1 MYTLSTLLERLQGVS
16 QARLISSGYGLWM
29 VWSGSFNNAV
39 GHTLR
44 DHGLVQLVEDPCQSL
59 WLSFTPE
66 VFRAMAKLQIWARL
80 NPLPLFCQVFP
91 VTALVGY
98 DMSLSASVPRE
109 IARQQAGVAED
120 LEVLLH
126 PKLAEAVRGIHGLSL
141 GQAVSMQGLAN
152 LGWTPLVADQGLD
165 YSSPTNWYGVI
176 RPLGRLGEREA
187 IAGWRAFFSEV
198 QGVFQRLNIKY
209 LADDAKGFVIFPLES
224 YRQVRQYCVELAT
237 LLAELKATQRA
248 YWPCVFAVTEQ
259 RGMSF
264 SMDLP
269 HRMGLDWN
277 RLTPDFLH
285 MRYRDGFSLYDAF
298 KVNEVNYGGE
308 QESLDSWCNVT
319 RRQADG
325 QGGQGAIEMP
335 LPRRWLAGAGKEC
348 FYCGL
353 KNHTSAQCPSRT
365 MPAFRAQNWV
375 ALGRANLSDMA
386 LGFKALDE
394 AGDSDK
400 FLGKI
405 GSLLSAQSMEAD
417 LVRAVFSIGTP
428 YQPGLLPV
436 LPRVKAREWPLDPEQ
451 LNPEEPWPLAEAHFA
466 LLSGELDKSK
476 ELLRAVCAKSGR
488 SFEAACLEGF
498 VSLEADDHHM
508 AQFYWQ
514 EAGRLA
520 ETNIQQCYVLFLQA
534 RLREVVGE
542 YREALGLYR
551 QVLMGSPKWL
561 EPTYREGVC
570 MVKMGFTGQSL
581 DIFADLVNREP
592 MFFNRILVDLET
604 DRGRVHVLA
613 GLWEPWLEA
622 QVKAKNIGIKVT
634 SLLKE
639 LPQWFEE
646 DHAFRKPAQA
656 HLERMDALAN
666 TENYVAFREVVR
678 GMDGFTVEMQKQ
690 IDEEIK
696 RIKERVGTYAQRLRE
711 VQYEAGWFPFP
722 KLLRDFNRD
731 FNHCVQR
738 INWIMT
744 QSLRTADNFRTAR
757 RHVPEIEDH
766 LQSLSK
772 RLVSLRIVRDS
783 TLFAMLMGKNFV
795 WIEVVGLAL
804 ALLTIPVLL
813 YYSTKIA
820 SNWVIDGIL
829 AQKWAFQK
837 GLIFLVTLF
846 ALGLASLLSVLT
858 FEKKKRHLFEADAD
872 RRAGQRKATAKP
884 SAKQQAGRAEGK
896 PKDAGEAASKQG
908 GAQSKNAKQKGD
920 GSKSAKPAPKP
931 GAKRSGGK

>member
-1 MYTLSTLLERLQGVS
+1 MYTLSTLLERLQGVP

-109 IARQQAGVAED
+109 IGRQQAGVAED

-126 PKLAEAVRGIHGLSL
+126 PKLAESVRGVHGLSL

-152 LGWTPLVADQGLD
+152 VGWAPLVSDQGLD
-165 YSSPTNWYGVI
+165 YSSPANWFGVI

-209 LADDAKGFVIFPLES
+209 LADDAQGFVLFPLEN
-224 YRQVRQYCVELAT
+224 YRQMRLYCTELST

-248 YWPCVFAVTEQ
+248 YWPCVFAITEQ

-264 SMDLP
+264 SMDMP

-319 RRQADG
+319 MRQAEG
-325 QGGQGAIEMP
+325 QGGQGAMEMP

-353 KNHTSAQCPSRT
+353 KNHTAAQCPSRLL
-365 MPAFRAQNWV
+365 PPFRAHVWEAVGQASV
-375 ALGRANLSDMA
+375 GGMA
-386 LGFKALDE
+386 QGFKALDE
-394 AGDSDK
+394 AADPAK
-400 FLGKI
+400 FVEKAVG
-405 GSLLSAQSMEAD
+405 LLSAQGMEAD
-417 LVRAVFSIGTP
+417 LVRAVFSIGAP

-436 LPRVKAREWPLDPEQ
+436 LPRVKAREWPLDPAQ
-451 LNPEEPWPLAEAHFA
+451 LNPEEPWPLAEAHTA
-466 LLSGELDKSK
+466 LISGDLEKSK
-476 ELLRAVCAKSGR
+476 ELLRAVSAKNGR

-498 VSLEADDHHM
+498 VSLEADDPHM

-520 ETNIQQCYVLFLQA
+520 ETNVQQCYVLFLQA
-534 RLREVVGE
+534 RLREVAGE

-551 QVLMGSPKWL
+551 QVLMGSSKWL

-581 DIFADLVNREP
+581 DIFADLVNRDP
-592 MFFNRILVDLET
+592 MFFNRILVDPET
-604 DRGRVHVLA
+604 DRGRVHVLS
-613 GLWEPWLEA
+613 GLWEPWREA
-622 QVKAKNIGIKVT
+622 QTKAKAIGLKV
-634 SLLKE
+634 SALLKE

-646 DHAFRKPAQA
+646 DHAFRKPAQT

-666 TENYVAFREVVR
+666 TENFVAYREVGR
-678 GMDGFTVEMQKQ
+678 GMDGFTMEMQKQ

-696 RIKERVGTYAQRLRE
+696 RIKERVSTYAHRLRE

-744 QSLRTADNFRTAR
+744 QPLRTADNFRTAR
-757 RHVPEIEDH
+757 RHVPEIEEH
-766 LQSLSK
+766 LKSLSK

-783 TLFAMLMGKNFV
+783 TLFAMIMGKNFV
-795 WIEVVGLAL
+795 WMEVVGLAL

-813 YYSTKIA
+813 YYSNKIA
-820 SNWVIDGIL
+820 SNWIIDGIL
-829 AQKWAFQK
+829 AQKWDFQK
-837 GLIFLVTLF
+837 GLIFLVTIF
-846 ALGLASLLSVLT
+846 SFGLASLLSVLT
-858 FEKKKRHLFEADAD
+858 FEKKKRQLFEADAE
-872 RRAGQRKATAKP
+872 RRSGQRKTPAKGP
-884 SAKQQAGRAEGK
+884 SRSESRRAETRDKATGTA
-896 PKDAGEAASKQG
+896 PPG
-908 GAQSKNAKQKGD
+908 KGD
-920 GSKSAKPAPKP
+920 GKAAESGGKAAKPAAKP
-931 GAKRSGGK
+931 GAKTTGKRPGGK

>member
-1 MYTLSTLLERLQGVS
+1 MYTLSTLLERLQSVS
-16 QARLISSGYGLWM
+16 QARLISSGYGLWL

-44 DHGLVQLVEDPCQSL
+44 DHGLVQLVEDPCQSI
-59 WLSFTPE
+59 WVSFNPE
-66 VFRAMAKLQIWARL
+66 VFRALAKLQIWAKL

-98 DMSLSASVPRE
+98 DMNLSVSVPRE
-109 IARQQAGVAED
+109 LARQQAGVADD

-126 PKLAEAVRGIHGLSL
+126 PKVNEGLKAINGLSF
-141 GQAVSMQGLAN
+141 GQVASMQGLAHV
-152 LGWTPLVADQGLD
+152 GWTHMVTDQGMD

-198 QGVFQRLNIKY
+198 QGVFQRLGIKY
-209 LADDAKGFVIFPLES
+209 LSDDAKGFVIFPLEN
-224 YRQVRQYCVELAT
+224 YRQMRLYCVEMST
-237 LLAELKATQRA
+237 LLADLKATQRA
-248 YWPCVFAVTEQ
+248 YWPCVFAITEQ

-269 HRMGLDWN
+269 NRMGLDWN

-285 MRYRDGFSLYDAF
+285 MRYRDGYALYDAF
-298 KVNEVNYGGE
+298 KVNEASYGGD
-308 QESLDSWCNVT
+308 QESLDSWCNVSM
-319 RRQADG
+319 RQAEGQSG
-325 QGGQGAIEMP
+325 QGTIEMP
-335 LPRRWLAGAGKEC
+335 LPRRWLAGTGKEC

-353 KNHTSAQCPSRT
+353 NNHAAAQCPSRHQ
-365 MPAFRAQNWV
+365 PPFRSPIWAD
-375 ALGRANLSDMA
+375 LSRRNLPDMA
-386 LGFKALDE
+386 QAFKNMDE
-394 AGDSDK
+394 TAEPAK
-400 FLGKI
+400 FLPQAVKFLAGEGIDGALIRAMFAI
-405 GSLLSAQSMEAD
+405 GA
-417 LVRAVFSIGTP
+417 P
-428 YQPGLLPV
+428 YQLGMLPV
-436 LPRVKAREWPLDPEQ
+436 LPRIKNREWPVEPEQ
-451 LNPEEPWPLAEAHFA
+451 LNPEEPWPLDEAYA
-466 LLSGELDKSK
+466 TLLAGDLDKAKDSV
-476 ELLRAVCAKSGR
+476 RAVSAKSGR

-498 VSLEADDHHM
+498 ISLEADDHHM

-514 EAGRLA
+514 EAGRIGQ
-520 ETNIQQCYVLFLQA
+520 TNIQQCYVLFLQA
-534 RLREVVGE
+534 RLREIAAE

-551 QVLMGSPKWL
+551 QVLTGSSKWL

-592 MFFNRILVDLET
+592 MFFNRILVDSEI
-604 DRGRVHVLA
+604 DRGRVHVLS
-613 GLWEPWLEA
+613 GLWGPWRDAEA
-622 QVKAKNIGIKVT
+622 KAKAIGLKVT
-634 SLLKE
+634 SQLKE

-666 TENYVAFREVVR
+666 TDNFVAFREVCK
-678 GMDGFTVEMQKQ
+678 GMDGFALEMQKQ

-696 RIKERVGTYAQRLRE
+696 RIKERVSLYAQRLRE

-731 FNHCVQR
+731 FNFCVKR
-738 INWIMT
+738 INWVMT
-744 QSLRTADNFRTAR
+744 QPLRTADNFRTAR
-757 RHVPEIEDH
+757 RHVPEIEEH
-766 LQSLSK
+766 LIALSK

-783 TLFAMLMGKNFV
+783 TLFAMILGKNFV

-813 YYSTKIA
+813 FYSSKMA
-820 SNWVIDGIL
+820 SNWVVEGIL
-829 AQKWAFQK
+829 AQKWDFQK

-846 ALGLASLLSVLT
+846 ALGLASLMSVLS
-858 FEKKKRHLFEADAD
+858 FERKKRQLFEADAD
-872 RRAGQRKATAKP
+872 RRAEQKKP
-884 SAKQQAGRAEGK
+884 SGKSSGKSSGK
-896 PKDAGEAASKQG
+896 PAAKTG
-908 GAQSKNAKQKGD
+908 GAAPKALETGAAAKSG
-920 GSKSAKPAPKP
+920 AKPAAKP
-931 GAKRSGGK
+931 AAKPPAKAPGKK